1 MTKTTE
7 KYICCHCGEELNSS
21 EFYKSDSKFYHNS
34 KLPICKDCFIREF
47 GNYLNI
53 YHSSKKAMQRM
64 CMAFDVYFEEDLFD
78 SCDNSNDE
86 RVIGNYFR
94 KLNMNQHK
102 GKTFDATIEKG
113 DILLSGDRKPVKEN
127 RSAML
132 DQYGNEQ
139 EEEINPADIERWGV
153 GLSATD
159 YENLNNHYKYL
170 KSANTHCDS
179 NQEIF
184 ISDLCY
190 AKMQQLRCVRDGD
203 MDNFKKMGDYYNSTF
218 QKSGLKVANDSEAN
232 SDDCLGLWVSRISQY
247 TPEEYYKN
255 RTLYK
260 DHDGIGDYY
269 KRFVL
274 RPLRNLQHGTTERDS
289 EFYVKDVDED
299 EIPDADSD

>member
-1 MTKTTE
+1 MAKNTE
-7 KYICCHCGEELNSS
+7 KYICCHCGELLDSS
-21 EFYKSDSKFYHNS
+21 EFYKSDSKFYQNS
-34 KLPICKDCFIREF
+34 KLPICKDCFSREF
-47 GNYLNI
+47 GNYLNN

-64 CMAFDVYFEEDLFD
+64 CMAFDVYFNDDLFD
-78 SCDNSNDE
+78 SCDNTNDE

-94 KLNMNQHK
+94 KLNMNQYK
-102 GKTFDATIEKG
+102 GKTFDTTIENG
-113 DILLSGDRKPVKEN
+113 EILLSGDRKPVKEN
-127 RSAML
+127 RAVTV

-139 EEEINPADIERWGV
+139 EDEINPADVERWGV

-218 QKSGLKVANDSEAN
+218 KKSGLKIANDSEAN
-232 SDDCLGLWVSRISQY
+232 SDDCLGLWVSRISQF

-255 RTLYK
+255 KKLYK
-260 DHDGIGDYY
+260 DHDSIGDYFE
-269 KRFVL
+269 RFVL
-274 RPLRNLQHGTTERDS
+274 RPLRNLQYGTAERDT

-299 EIPDADSD
+299 DIPDADSD